1 MTQVPDNPRHSQRVA
16 VVLTVL
22 VGATATAV
30 AYFGTRESTRSPAPP
45 TASSPGTGRS
55 VEAVILP
62 NDEPELPS
70 GPNQRT
76 FQTSC
81 SICHSTRLV
90 MTQPPFAQKQWAET
104 VHKMVKTYGA
114 PIAPDAEGQVVEY
127 LTAVRGE

>member
-1 MTQVPDNPRHSQRVA
+1 MTQPPDNPRHTQRVA

-22 VGATATAV
+22 VGAIATAV
-30 AYFGTRESTRSPAPP
+30 AYFGTRGTTPSPVAPP
-45 TASSPGTGRS
+45 ATPTGTGLS
-55 VEAVILP
+55 LETVVLP
-62 NDEPELPS
+62 DDESDLPP

-90 MTQPPFAQKQWAET
+90 MTQPAFPQKQWTET

-114 PIAPDAEGQVVEY
+114 PIAPDAEGRIVEY